1 MGEIKFEKAIQRLEK
16 IVDDLEKGEMDI
28 DKSLEIFE
36 EGIKMSRVCSKK
48 LNEAEAKIEKLT
60 KDQKGELVTEL
71 FPVEDE
77 NDQLPWILVPP
88 PEVSPIVFCK
98 KVSKKFMQSM
108 LGMGNWIGN

>member
-28 DKSLEIFE
+28 DKSLEVFE

-60 KDQKGELVTEL
+60 KDQKGELITEL

-77 NDQLPWILVPP
+77 NDQ
-88 PEVSPIVFCK
+88 
-98 KVSKKFMQSM
+98 
-108 LGMGNWIGN
+108 

>member
-36 EGIKMSRVCSKK
+36 EGIKMYRVCSKK

-77 NDQLPWILVPP
+77 NDQ
-88 PEVSPIVFCK
+88 
-98 KVSKKFMQSM
+98 
-108 LGMGNWIGN
+108 

>member
-16 IVDDLEKGEMDI
+16 IVDDLEKGELDI

-60 KDQKGELVTEL
+60 RDQKGELITEL
-71 FPVEDE
+71 FPVEDK
-77 NDQLPWILVPP
+77 NDPK
-88 PEVSPIVFCK
+88 EK
-98 KVSKKFMQSM
+98 
-108 LGMGNWIGN
+108 

>member
-16 IVDDLEKGEMDI
+16 IVDDLETGELDI

-60 KDQKGELVTEL
+60 RNQKGELVAEL
-71 FPVEDE
+71 FPVSED
-77 NDQLPWILVPP
+77 ND
-88 PEVSPIVFCK
+88 K
-98 KVSKKFMQSM
+98 
-108 LGMGNWIGN
+108 